1 MSKHDDL
8 PEETPSKAVA
18 LHWDTR
24 NAPRITA
31 SGLGVTAEQIV
42 RIAEAHDIPLHA
54 DRQLAEALAQ
64 IPVGDEIPAELY
76 VAVAEVLAFVF
87 ALAGIDPRQQH
98 QERHEQD

>member
-1 MSKHDDL
+1 MSRDDEL
-8 PEETPSKAVA
+8 REQTPGKAVA

-31 SGLGVTAEQIV
+31 SGQGITAEQIV

-54 DRQLAEALAQ
+54 DRQLTEALAQ
-64 IPVGDEIPAELY
+64 IPIGDEIPPELY

-87 ALAGIDPRQQH
+87 ALAGIDPRPSTS
-98 QERHEQD
+98 EEATD